1 MREQRIE
8 LLGKIDDWVSEH
20 CEDCPAY
27 KSFHF
32 SEFNARMQHCL
43 YKCDKVHELRD
54 MGKQLIKLTRKRKE
68 TDVEVVTH
76 VEEKKRGRPKQ
87 RFEIVEDA
95 IAADNI
101 NPDHYKAGGIETIEF
116 IKVKLTPEQYKGYLL
131 GNVMKYTSRF
141 QHKNGLED
149 LKKSRWYLERLI
161 GVSE

>member
-20 CEDCPAY
+20 CEECPTY

-43 YKCDKVHELRD
+43 YKCDKVHELRE

-68 TDVEVVTH
+68 MDVEVVAQ

-87 RFEIVEDA
+87 VFEIVEDA
-95 IAADNI
+95 SDNI
-101 NPDHYKAGGIETIEF
+101 NPDHYKVGGIETIDY
-116 IKVKLTPEQYKGYLL
+116 IQAKLTPEQYKGYLL
-131 GNVMKYTSRF
+131 GNIIKYTSRF
-141 QHKNGLED
+141 QHKNGAED
-149 LKKSRWYLERLI
+149 LKKSKWYMDRLI